1 MRDLAWAALAVSLL
15 VFLFIGEPPNQN
27 RFWDAFF
34 NAGHLPLFGLFSV
47 AVLALLRSRKPGLPA
62 ARAAW
67 LAFGITLAAGA
78 GTELLQ
84 FFQPDRDPSVVDFS
98 RDFAGA
104 GAFLLLA
111 AAVPLGRM
119 AGAGWMRGGRR
130 VLALAI
136 ALVLVVLGGAD
147 LGVTAAAYVERD
159 RTFPTL
165 FALDGSWWEARF
177 IEAGDTRIISG
188 ARPAEP
194 FGPAVGES
202 LARVDLHVGLY
213 PGIRF
218 EEPYPDWRG
227 YRALEFTVASDLD
240 APISLSVRVDDDR
253 PGRTDRDRFAR
264 ALKIAPGVN
273 HIVIPLDEIR
283 RAASPRELDLSRVR
297 QIILFG
303 YKLTKPTH
311 FFLGPIRLR

>member
-1 MRDLAWAALAVSLL
+1 VRDLAWAALAVALL

-47 AVLALLRSRKPGLPA
+47 AVLALLSSRRPRWPA
-62 ARAAW
+62 VRAAW
-67 LAFGITLAAGA
+67 LAFGITLAVGA

-104 GAFLLLA
+104 SAFLLA
-111 AAVPLGRM
+111 AACPLGKVV
-119 AGAGWMRGGRR
+119 GAGWMSGRR
-130 VLALAI
+130 RWLALAT

-147 LGVTAAAYVERD
+147 LGLTAAAYVERD
-159 RTFPTL
+159 RAFPTL

-177 IEAGDTRIISG
+177 VEAGDTRIVAG
-188 ARPAEP
+188 ARPAQ
-194 FGPAVGES
+194 ASASVGES
-202 LARVDLHVGLY
+202 LARVDLHAGLY

-218 EEPYPDWRG
+218 EEPHPDWSG
-227 YRALEFTVASDLD
+227 YRRLEFTVVSDLD
-240 APISLSVRVDDDR
+240 VPISLSVRVDDDR
-253 PGRTDRDRFAR
+253 AGRTDRDRFAR
-264 ALKIAPGVN
+264 ALTIAPGVN

-283 RAASPRELDLSRVR
+283 RATSPRELDLSRIR
-297 QIILFG
+297 QFILFG